1 MQQLFRFIQRVT
13 SAVTPTF
20 NSLITVGDTVPTV
33 FSKLQ
38 ALLGIRSLRTVL
50 VSTYTGGAST
60 TADQNIMSLVVPA
73 SYNQIGNV
81 FLVKM
86 YGIWSKPFSIGT
98 TIDIWVK
105 INGVKVLDLSY
116 NTPTGTATNFPFN
129 FEAMVINRTLGTS
142 GVFAVNGRVE
152 YSTNATTGLDVIDSG
167 EFTTT
172 ADTNADVTITV
183 GYDFSNSNASNN
195 VQVHLGTIIM
205 G

>member
-73 SYNQIGNV
+73 SYNQVGNV

-86 YGIWSKPFSIGT
+86 YGIWTKPFSNGT
-98 TIDIWVK
+98 IIDMWVK
-105 INGVKVLDLSY
+105 INGVKVLNLSY
-116 NTPTGTATNFPFN
+116 TPTGTATNFPFN
-129 FEAMVINRTLGTS
+129 FEAMVINRTLGAS
-142 GVFAVNGRVE
+142 GVFAVNGRVD
-152 YSTNATTGLDVIDSG
+152 YSTNATTGLVVIDSG
-167 EFTTT
+167 AFTTT

-195 VQVHLGTIIM
+195 IQVPLGTIIM

>member
-73 SYNQIGNV
+73 SYNQVGNV

-86 YGIWSKPFSIGT
+86 YGIWTKPFSSGT
-98 TIDIWVK
+98 TIDMWVK
-105 INGVKVLDLSY
+105 INGVKVLNLSY
-116 NTPTGTATNFPFN
+116 TPTGTATNFPFK
-129 FEAMVINRTLGTS
+129 FEAMVINRTLGAS
-142 GVFAVNGRVE
+142 GVFAVNGRVD
-152 YSTNATTGLDVIDSG
+152 YSTNATTGLVVIDSG
-167 EFTTT
+167 AFTTT

-195 VQVHLGTIIM
+195 VQVPLGTIIM

>member
-73 SYNQIGNV
+73 AYNQVGNV

-86 YGIWSKPFSIGT
+86 YGIWTKPFSNNT
-98 TIDIWVK
+98 QIDMWVK
-105 INGVKVLDLSY
+105 INGVKVLNLSY
-116 NTPTGTATNFPFN
+116 TPSGAASNYPFK
-129 FEAMVINRTLGTS
+129 FEAMIINRTLGTS

-152 YSTNATTGLDVIDSG
+152 YSTNATTGLVVIDSG
-167 EFTTT
+167 AFTTT

-195 VQVHLGTIIM
+195 VQVPLGTIIM